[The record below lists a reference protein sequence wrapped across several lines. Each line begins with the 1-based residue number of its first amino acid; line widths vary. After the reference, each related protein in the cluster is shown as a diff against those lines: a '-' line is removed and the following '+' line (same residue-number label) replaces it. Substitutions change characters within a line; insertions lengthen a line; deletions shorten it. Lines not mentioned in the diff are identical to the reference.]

1 MKKAFVKRI
10 VSLILAVM
18 LVLGISTNALAANCV
33 RYYGSSGSIVDICKS
48 LGLDSSF
55 NGRANLWNLNGTGGT
70 YRGTASQ
77 NSYLCKVAK
86 SQGLRV
92 DSGTANTQGTADG
105 LVNGLGTASFQKQ
118 GAINCKSTAA
128 AMMACI
134 IAGQNIYNSSCLG
147 GNSCMNLNG
156 YGVYGSNGHLYA
168 FKYKPD
174 SYKGS
179 RNELVS
185 QVETSLKDG
194 LPVIAA
200 VHSTKRGGT
209 RHHWI
214 LIVGKKGS
222 EYLVVDPATGSN
234 NTAISN
240 NVKTMSNLSYDF
252 GLTDYSNG
260 THYGYISCYLYR

>member
-1 MKKAFVKRI
+1 MKKTFIKRF
-10 VSLILAVM
+10 VSLILAVIM
-18 LVLGISTNALAANCV
+18 TLGISTSALAADCV

-55 NGRANLWNLNGTGGT
+55 NGRTNLWNLNGTGGT

-92 DSGTANTQGTADG
+92 NSGTASTQGTADK
-105 LVNGLGTASFQKQ
+105 LINGLGAVSFQRQ
-118 GAINCKSTAA
+118 GAINCKSTSA

-134 IAGQNIYNSSCLG
+134 IAGRNSFNSNSLG
-147 GNSCMNLNG
+147 GNNCMNLNG
-156 YGVYGSNGHLYA
+156 RGIYGSNGHIYA
-168 FKYKPD
+168 FTYKTD

-179 RNELVS
+179 RNEAIS

-200 VHSTKRGGT
+200 VHSTKRCGT

-222 EYLVVDPATGSN
+222 EYLVVDPATGKN
-234 NTAISN
+234 NTAISG
-240 NVKTMSNLSYDF
+240 NVQTMSGLCYDF